1 MSGVRNPHRPP
12 NKNNYIEVGFKVSSE
27 SEVYVKASVSDQN
40 NLIELQRID
49 TAIMQATHKLKTL
62 PEREQLTAILARLST
77 SDELLVVAEAE
88 LADVT
93 IDLRRSEV
101 DVESVADRMAKDEAR
116 LSGGSASPKELE
128 QLQHELATLAKRK
141 AELED
146 GELEIMMNVDAA
158 KERVVVIKSDEE
170 GLKKLEL
177 EINIRL
183 ENAVTELDREIALKK
198 SERTLLAPKIDL
210 ALIELYEKVKASGG
224 GIGAAL
230 LIGNTCD
237 GCRLAIN
244 AVEMDRIKSLDSEEV
259 LRCEECRRILV
270 RI

>member
-1 MSGVRNPHRPP
+1 M
-12 NKNNYIEVGFKVSSE
+12 
-27 SEVYVKASVSDQN
+27 KASVTDQN

-49 TAIMQATHKLKTL
+49 SAISQANHRLKAL
-62 PEREQLTAILARLST
+62 PEHQQLVAIQAKLTAGAVELAT
-77 SDELLVVAEAE
+77 AEAE
-88 LADVT
+88 LADVA

-101 DVESVADRMAKDEAR
+101 EVEQVADRMTKDEAR
-116 LSGGSASPKELE
+116 LSGGQASPKELE
-128 QLQHELATLAKRK
+128 QLQHELGTLAKRK
-141 AELED
+141 SELED
-146 GELEIMMNVDAA
+146 GELEIMIRHDAA
-158 KERVVVIKSDEE
+158 KQKVETLMSDEE

-177 EINIRL
+177 ELNIRL
-183 ENAVTELDREIALKK
+183 ENAKTEIDREIALKN
-198 SERTLLAPKIDL
+198 SERTLLVPKIDT
-210 ALIELYEKVKASGG
+210 ALTELYEKVKANGS

-244 AVEMDRIKSLDSEEV
+244 AVEMERIKSLDSEEV

>member
-1 MSGVRNPHRPP
+1 M
-12 NKNNYIEVGFKVSSE
+12 
-27 SEVYVKASVSDQN
+27 KASVTDQN

-49 TAIMQATHKLKTL
+49 SAISQANHRLKAL
-62 PEREQLTAILARLST
+62 PEHQQLVAIQAKLVAGAAELAT
-77 SDELLVVAEAE
+77 AEAE
-88 LADVT
+88 LADVA

-101 DVESVADRMAKDEAR
+101 EVEQVADRMTKDEAR
-116 LSGGSASPKELE
+116 LSGGQASPKELE
-128 QLQHELATLAKRK
+128 QLQHELGTLAKRK
-141 AELED
+141 SELED
-146 GELEIMMNVDAA
+146 GELEIMIRHDGA
-158 KERVVVIKSDEE
+158 KQKVETLKSDED

-177 EINIRL
+177 ELNIRL
-183 ENAVTELDREIALKK
+183 ENAKTEIDREIALKN
-198 SERTLLAPKIDL
+198 SERTLLVPKIDT
-210 ALIELYEKVKASGG
+210 ALTELYEKVKASGS

-244 AVEMDRIKSLDSEEV
+244 AVEMERIKSLDSEEV

>member
-1 MSGVRNPHRPP
+1 
-12 NKNNYIEVGFKVSSE
+12 
-27 SEVYVKASVSDQN
+27 
-40 NLIELQRID
+40 
-49 TAIMQATHKLKTL
+49 MQATHKLKTL

-88 LADVT
+88 LADVN

-116 LSGGSASPKELE
+116 ISGGSASPKELE
-128 QLQHELATLAKRK
+128 QLQHEIGTLAKRK

-146 GELEIMMNVDAA
+146 SELEIMMSVDAA
-158 KERVVVIKSDEE
+158 KEKVAVIKSDEE

-198 SERTLLAPKIDL
+198 SERTLTVPKIDVS
-210 ALIELYEKVKASGG
+210 LIDLYEKVKASGG

-237 GCRLAIN
+237 GCRLAIS

>member
-1 MSGVRNPHRPP
+1 M
-12 NKNNYIEVGFKVSSE
+12 
-27 SEVYVKASVSDQN
+27 KASVSDQN

-158 KERVVVIKSDEE
+158 KEKVAVIKSDEE

-198 SERTLLAPKIDL
+198 SERTLLAP
-210 ALIELYEKVKASGG
+210 
-224 GIGAAL
+224 
-230 LIGNTCD
+230 
-237 GCRLAIN
+237 
-244 AVEMDRIKSLDSEEV
+244 
-259 LRCEECRRILV
+259 
-270 RI
+270 

>member
-1 MSGVRNPHRPP
+1 M
-12 NKNNYIEVGFKVSSE
+12 
-27 SEVYVKASVSDQN
+27 KASVTDQN

-49 TAIMQATHKLKTL
+49 SAISQANHRLKAL
-62 PEREQLTAILARLST
+62 PEHQQLVAIQAKLVAGAAELAT
-77 SDELLVVAEAE
+77 AEAE
-88 LADVT
+88 LADVA

-101 DVESVADRMAKDEAR
+101 EVEQVADRMTKDEAR
-116 LSGGSASPKELE
+116 LSGGQASPKELE
-128 QLQHELATLAKRK
+128 QLQHELGTLAKRK
-141 AELED
+141 SELED
-146 GELEIMMNVDAA
+146 GELEIMIRHDGANQKV
-158 KERVVVIKSDEE
+158 ETLKSDED

-177 EINIRL
+177 ELNIRL
-183 ENAVTELDREIALKK
+183 ENAKTEIDREIALKN
-198 SERTLLAPKIDL
+198 SERTLLVPKIDT
-210 ALIELYEKVKASGG
+210 ALIELYEKVKASGS

-244 AVEMDRIKSLDSEEV
+244 AVEMERIKSLDSEEV